1 MSRKNTL
8 NELKEKERE
17 VRTKLIMDAAERVFA
32 VMPFDK
38 VSMREIADEAGMATS
53 SIYTYFPHQE
63 ALFVETTIRN
73 HKELLVLFE
82 KSIRKNR
89 ATMNIEAVVSDFL
102 DYIRVNDGYHRMM
115 TLFVS
120 RGNNLSPESTEKIND
135 IIRKTFDLFDELF
148 ADIKLGVERR
158 LLSHYFFTLLNGLL
172 VTYVKMPGRTEEEVS
187 NHMKKVAGL
196 AADTI
201 RSLNLVNCESA
212 V

>member
-63 ALFVETTIRN
+63 ALFVETTVRN
-73 HKELLVLFE
+73 HNELIAVFE

-89 ATMNIEAVVSDFL
+89 ATMNIEAVISDFL
-102 DYIRVNDGYHRMM
+102 DFIRVNDGYFRMM
-115 TLFVS
+115 TLYVS
-120 RGNNLSPESTEKIND
+120 RGNISTESAEKINSVV
-135 IIRKTFDLFDELF
+135 RKAIDLFDELF
-148 ADIKLGVERR
+148 QDIKLDSNRR

-172 VTYVKMPGRTEEEVS
+172 VTYMKIPGRTEEEL
-187 NHMKKVAGL
+187 NRHMKKIASL
-196 AADTI
+196 AADMI
-201 RSLNLVNCESA
+201 RSLNLIYCESSI
-212 V
+212 

>member
-63 ALFVETTIRN
+63 ALFVETTVRN
-73 HKELLVLFE
+73 HNELITVFE
-82 KSIRKNR
+82 KSIRENR
-89 ATMNIEAVVSDFL
+89 ATMNIEAVISDFL
-102 DYIRVNDGYHRMM
+102 DFIRVNDGYFRMM
-115 TLFVS
+115 TLYVS
-120 RGNNLSPESTEKIND
+120 RGNISPESAEKINS
-135 IIRKTFDLFDELF
+135 IVRKAIDLFDELF
-148 ADIKLGVERR
+148 QDIRLDSNRR

-172 VTYVKMPGRTEEEVS
+172 VTYMKIPGRTEEEL
-187 NHMKKVAGL
+187 NRHMKKIASL
-196 AADTI
+196 AADMI
-201 RSLNLVNCESA
+201 RSLNLIYCESTT
-212 V
+212 